1 MSGKVMTLQYHAVLL
16 LLIWTHWDAP
26 EAWMRYSAHP
36 SKHTQE
42 WFMTLWISEM
52 SGTRIM
58 AELTPQVPGCTIS
71 CSVAPPALSQGSV
84 PMEGECL
91 APVFCDGAVIWRAGR
106 AVFPLPLAQSG
117 VCFPELSRGKTGVL
131 LEDAIIPTAP
141 LGVTEQFHWRHSTD
155 CLDWMGLPQFS
166 HLLTESFLLK
176 RCLK

>member
-58 AELTPQVPGCTIS
+58 AELTPQVPWCTIS
-71 CSVAPPALSQGSV
+71 CSVAPPASLRAV
-84 PMEGECL
+84 FPWRVNVWT
-91 APVFCDGAVIWRAGR
+91 PVFCDGAVIWRAGR
-106 AVFPLPLAQSG
+106 AAFPLPLAQSG
-117 VCFPELSRGKTGVL
+117 VCVPELSRGKTGVL
-131 LEDAIIPTAP
+131 LENAIPAAP

-155 CLDWMGLPQFS
+155 YLDWMGLPQFS
-166 HLLTESFLLK
+166 HLLTESFLLN